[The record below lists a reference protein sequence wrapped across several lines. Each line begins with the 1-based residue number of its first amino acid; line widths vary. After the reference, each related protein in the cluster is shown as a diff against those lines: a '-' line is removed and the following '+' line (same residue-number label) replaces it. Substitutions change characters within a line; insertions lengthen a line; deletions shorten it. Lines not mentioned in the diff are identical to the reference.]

1 MDRTRRGIMKG
12 VKLTI
17 LLFLIIAPAA
27 FTQTAESV
35 AIQKP
40 HTISF
45 SYGYGNLLTMEYSD
59 AGHAF
64 SLGYSYRLNKYHS
77 FGIMTALNYYDNGFL
92 ITPAILGAWGE
103 LDYRM
108 WVVAPYMG
116 ISEKFSKIITSEL
129 FLGPGYYVLT
139 KNQKSGNYVSGVSDT
154 TTTHYDAIGAY
165 FGIKLTVKLSTR
177 FGFSLALNGY
187 FPFFDLI
194 SDGSIVGPDVSDD
207 FKSLVSM
214 LSINLNL

>member
-1 MDRTRRGIMKG
+1 MKG

-17 LLFLIIAPAA
+17 LFFLIIAPAA
-27 FTQTAESV
+27 FAQTAESV

-40 HTISF
+40 HTISL
-45 SYGYGNLLTMEYSD
+45 SYGYGNLLKMEYSD

-77 FGIMTALNYYDNGFL
+77 FGIITTLNYYDNGYL
-92 ITPAILGAWGE
+92 VIPTISGAWGE

-116 ISEKFSKIITSEL
+116 ISEKLSKNITSEL
-129 FLGPGYYVLT
+129 FVGPGYYILT
-139 KNQKSGNYVSGVSDT
+139 KNQKSGNYVTGVSDT

-165 FGIKLTVKLSTR
+165 FGIKLTAKLSSR

-194 SDGSIVGPDVSDD
+194 DSGGIMGPDVSGD
-207 FKSLVSM
+207 FKSLVPM
-214 LSINLNL
+214 LSINLSL